1 VTTTRRQAGTILGC
15 LATANLLAYAA
26 RNSLFAVYPALR
38 DRYGFHDA
46 KLGLLATVFIIP
58 HALAT
63 LPFGWAGDRIDRRWV
78 ICAGMLLASAAAA
91 AGAWAPSF
99 AWLSL
104 SRALVGLGAAA
115 VVPCANTILGQLF
128 PGPEKARRMSVFN
141 LGLFMGGVFGIGLG
155 PFLHFPAI
163 VLFFAVP
170 GAALGVAIC
179 FLPIPEHAD
188 IDPSASMGDLS
199 RAFLSDARVLLRIRT
214 MRWIIA
220 SATAMAFAAGAMG
233 AWLKEYLNRDKGM
246 SDKEATTLL
255 GVSLIG
261 GLVGII
267 VGGQV
272 ADRVGKHLRNG
283 RLWTMVVGMAL
294 TFPPA
299 VASLYLDPGPGL
311 YVTSIL
317 TLFFISSYH
326 APMAASV
333 DDIAPA
339 DKTVAAQGLVIFT
352 MHLLGTSTS
361 SYLVGVLTDWSGSLR
376 AALWLP
382 ISLLVIASVLMAVAT
397 RTFSSDVRR
406 ARSR

>member
-1 VTTTRRQAGTILGC
+1 MLRPKTLLVL
-15 LATANLLAYAA
+15 LALTNLVAYAA
-26 RNSLFAVYPALR
+26 RNELLGVFGDLR
-38 DRYGFHDA
+38 AEYQVSNADLGFLMTA
-46 KLGLLATVFIIP
+46 FMLP
-58 HALAT
+58 HAAAT
-63 LPFGWAGDRIDRRWV
+63 LPFGWAGDRVDRRWV
-78 ICAGMLLASAAAA
+78 IAGGMLVASAAGAL
-91 AGAWAPSF
+91 GAWAPNF

-104 SRALVGLGAAA
+104 SRALIGLGSAA

-141 LGLFMGGVFGIGLG
+141 LGLFLGGVFGIGLG
-155 PFLHFPAI
+155 PFLHFPLI
-163 VLFFAVP
+163 VLFFAIP
-170 GAALGVAIC
+170 GAALAIAIC

-188 IDPSASMGDLS
+188 VDPSASMGDLS
-199 RAFLSDARVLLRIRT
+199 RAFWSDARVLLRIRT

-255 GVSLIG
+255 GISLIG
-261 GLVGII
+261 GLVGIL

-272 ADRVGKHLRNG
+272 SDRVGKHLRTG
-283 RLWTMVVGMAL
+283 RLWTMVIGMAM
-294 TFPPA
+294 TFPPS
-299 VASLYLDPGPGL
+299 VASLYLDPGPWL

-333 DDIAPA
+333 DDIAPP

-352 MHLLGTSTS
+352 MHMIGTSTS

-382 ISLLVIASVLMAVAT
+382 ISLLIVASVLMAFAT
-397 RTFSSDVRR
+397 RTFDSDVRR